1 MVNAVSVEVVATKI
15 LEIRGKK
22 VMLDKDL
29 AVLYGIKPIALR
41 QQVKRN
47 QKRFPED
54 FMFKLTSKEVELMVS
69 QNVIPSKRSMGGYLP
84 KAFTE
89 HGILMLSSILNSRR
103 AITVNIQIMRT
114 FSRLRQ
120 MIASHSELKR
130 KIEEMEN
137 KYDRQFKIV
146 FEAVKNLM
154 AVPDKSKKRIGFYKD

>member
-1 MVNAVSVEVVATKI
+1 
-15 LEIRGKK
+15 
-22 VMLDKDL
+22 MLDKDL
-29 AVLYGIKPIALR
+29 SVLYAVQTRALN
-41 QQVKRN
+41 QAVNRN
-47 QKRFPED
+47 SDRFPED
-54 FMFKLTSKEVELMVS
+54 FMFILTKEEAETMVS